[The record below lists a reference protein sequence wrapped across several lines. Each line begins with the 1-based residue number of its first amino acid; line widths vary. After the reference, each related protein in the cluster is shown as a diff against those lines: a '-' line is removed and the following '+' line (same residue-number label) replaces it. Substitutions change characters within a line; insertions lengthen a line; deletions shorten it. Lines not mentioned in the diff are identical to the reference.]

1 MLATTRRATHAV
13 GLLPRRHMSSFIRS
27 EQPAAEGVVVL
38 TLQSPENRN
47 ALSRKLLEELN
58 SELEAARKAK
68 ARVVIISSDV
78 PKVFCA
84 GADLK
89 ERKTMTPD
97 DVAEFVR
104 SLRASFTAIENFP
117 MPTIAAIEGAALGGG
132 LEMALACDLRI
143 AGAAAKV
150 GLPETGLAIIP
161 GAGGTQRLPRLI
173 GPAKAKELIFTGQVL
188 NAQQACDAGIVGEVV
203 EAGNA
208 VDRALEIAA
217 VISSK
222 GPVAVQMA
230 KLAINKGL
238 EVDKASGLS
247 FEETCYAQVIPTED
261 RLEGLRAFAEK
272 RPPVYTGK

>member
-1 MLATTRRATHAV
+1 
-13 GLLPRRHMSSFIRS
+13 
-27 EQPAAEGVVVL
+27 
-38 TLQSPENRN
+38 
-47 ALSRKLLEELN
+47 
-58 SELEAARKAK
+58 
-68 ARVVIISSDV
+68 
-78 PKVFCA
+78 
-84 GADLK
+84 
-89 ERKTMTPD
+89 
-97 DVAEFVR
+97 
-104 SLRASFTAIENFP
+104 
-117 MPTIAAIEGAALGGG
+117 
-132 LEMALACDLRI
+132 MALACDLRI

>member
-1 MLATTRRATHAV
+1 V